1 MKKDIRNKEYM
12 IQEAVAYYVLGY
24 RKYEKSNKENDL
36 LKILKSILEIARD
49 NLNKTQIEGVNTEL
63 LSRINFSWTL
73 SSDDFMA
80 YATTI
85 FYVLTKREN
94 KITEEKIVKEFLAE
108 IHSHH
113 PRRTLKEAELILDK
127 LILNNSNV

>member
-1 MKKDIRNKEYM
+1 M

-24 RKYEKSNKENDL
+24 REHEKSNKENDL
-36 LKILKSILEIARD
+36 LQILKSILEIARN

>member
-24 RKYEKSNKENDL
+24 REYEKSNKENDL
-36 LKILKSILEIARD
+36 LQILKSILEIARD
-49 NLNKTQIEGVNTEL
+49 KLNKTQIEGVNTEL
-63 LSRINFSWTL
+63 LSRINFSWIL

>member
-24 RKYEKSNKENDL
+24 REYEKSNKENDL

>member
-24 RKYEKSNKENDL
+24 REYEKSNKENDL
-36 LKILKSILEIARD
+36 LQILKSILEIARD